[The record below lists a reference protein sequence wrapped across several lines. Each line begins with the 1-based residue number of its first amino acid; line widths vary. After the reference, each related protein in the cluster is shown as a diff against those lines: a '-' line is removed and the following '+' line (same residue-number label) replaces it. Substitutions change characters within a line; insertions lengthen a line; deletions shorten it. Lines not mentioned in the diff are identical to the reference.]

1 MTFKYQTGFGNE
13 FATEAVEGAL
23 PVGRNSPQKAPLGLY
38 AEQFSGTAFTVPR
51 MHNKRT
57 WTYRIRPSVLHKPF
71 VPYFQ
76 DIPDG
81 QTAASLFKSS
91 PFDKVV
97 TTPNQLRWDPLPL
110 PNEPTDFIDGITTIA
125 GNGDSFSQIGMAV
138 HIYACN
144 KDMDG
149 RYFYNADA
157 EMLIVPEMGDLTI
170 YTELGVIEVSPGE
183 VCCLPRGLK
192 FKVEIGVSS
201 PHDGKGSSQPTGALT
216 NVRAT
221 DTAARGYIC
230 ENYGSQFRLPDLGP
244 IGANGLAN
252 SRDFETP
259 VAWYEDVDGEFEQ
272 VAKFG
277 GNLWSCA
284 IDHSPLDVVAWHGNY
299 APYKYDLRR
308 FNTIGS
314 ISFDHPDPSIFTVLT
329 SPSGEPG
336 VANCD
341 FVIFPDRWLVA
352 EDTFRPPW
360 YHRNVMSEYM
370 GLIYGQ
376 YDAKEEGF
384 VPGGGSLHNQM
395 SAHGPDLDA
404 FEKAS
409 NADLKPQKLSG
420 TLAFMFESRYIIRP
434 TKFAMET
441 AQLQHEYSEVWQ
453 GLKKYFE
460 S

>member
-1 MTFKYQTGFGNE
+1 MNLKYQTGFGNE

-38 AEQFSGTAFTVPR
+38 AEQLSGTAFTVPR
-51 MHNKRT
+51 SGNKRT
-57 WTYRIRPSVLHKPF
+57 WTYRIRPSVMHRPF
-71 VPYFQ
+71 RQ
-76 DIPDG
+76 IPHG
-81 QTAASLFKSS
+81 MLRST
-91 PFDKVV
+91 PFDETV

-110 PNEPTDFIDGITTIA
+110 PDEPTDFIDGIVTIA
-125 GNGDSFSQIGMAV
+125 GNGDLFSQAGIAV
-138 HIYACN
+138 HIFRAN
-144 KDMDG
+144 KPMTD
-149 RYFYNADA
+149 RFFYNADG
-157 EMLIVPEMGDLTI
+157 EMLVVAERNRVRFL
-170 YTELGVIEVSPGE
+170 TELGVVEIGPGE

-192 FKVEIGVSS
+192 FRVEL
-201 PHDGKGSSQPTGALT
+201 PDG
-216 NVRAT
+216 
-221 DTAARGYIC
+221 DARGYIC
-230 ENYGSQFRLPDLGP
+230 ENYGAQFRLPDLGP

-252 SRDFETP
+252 PRDFETP
-259 VAWYEDVDGEFEQ
+259 VAWYEDIDGEFEQ

-277 GNLWSCA
+277 GNLWSCE

-341 FVIFPDRWLVA
+341 FVIFPDRWLVG

-360 YHRNVMSEYM
+360 YHRNTMSEYM

-409 NADLKPQKLSG
+409 NTELKPQKLSG
-420 TLAFMFESRYIIRP
+420 TMAFMFESRYIIRP
-434 TKFAMET
+434 TKFAMDCAE
-441 AQLQHEYSEVWQ
+441 LQHNYSDVWQ
-453 GLKKYFE
+453 GLKKLFRT
-460 S
+460 

>member
-1 MTFKYQTGFGNE
+1 MKMEYQTGFGNE

-23 PVGRNSPQKAPLGLY
+23 PVGRNSPQRAPSGLY
-38 AEQFSGTAFTVPR
+38 AEQFSGSAFTVPR
-51 MHNKRT
+51 ANNKRT
-57 WTYRIRPSVLHKPF
+57 WTYRIRPSVLHNPF
-71 VPYFQ
+71 TQIDAGRFE
-76 DIPDG
+76 
-81 QTAASLFKSS
+81 SS
-91 PFDKVV
+91 PFDKIP
-97 TTPNQLRWDPLPL
+97 TTPNQLRWNPLPI
-110 PNEPTDFIDGITTIA
+110 PVEPTDFVDGIITIA
-125 GNGDSFSQIGMAV
+125 GNGDSFAQTGMAV

-144 KDMDG
+144 GDMSD
-149 RYFYNADA
+149 RYFYNADG
-157 EMLIVPEMGDLTI
+157 EMLIVPEMGGLRI
-170 YTELGVIEVSPGE
+170 CTELGVIEVSPGE
-183 VCCLPRGLK
+183 VCGLPRGLK
-192 FKVEIGVSS
+192 FRVEIIAPISETLAPPV
-201 PHDGKGSSQPTGALT
+201 
-216 NVRAT
+216 
-221 DTAARGYIC
+221 AARGYIC
-230 ENYGSQFRLPDLGP
+230 ENYGQQFRLPDLGP

-252 SRDFETP
+252 ARDFETP
-259 VAWYEDVDGEFEQ
+259 VAWFEDEDGECEI

-277 GNLWSCA
+277 GNLWSCTTT
-284 IDHSPLDVVAWHGNY
+284 HSPLDVVAWHGNY

-329 SPSGEPG
+329 SPSSEAG

-370 GLIYGQ
+370 GLIYGT

-409 NADLKPQKLSG
+409 NAELKPQKLSG

-434 TKFAMET
+434 TKFAMDGAE
-441 AQLQHEYSEVWQ
+441 LQHEYFEVWQ
-453 GLKKYFE
+453 KLKKNFRL
-460 S
+460 

>member
-1 MTFKYQTGFGNE
+1 MSLKYQTGFGNE

-23 PVGRNSPQKAPLGLY
+23 PVGMNSPQKAALGLY

-51 MHNKRT
+51 VHNKRT

-71 VPYFQ
+71 RQ
-76 DIPDG
+76 LDNRLLRS
-81 QTAASLFKSS
+81 T
-91 PFDKVV
+91 PFDEAV
-97 TTPNQLRWDPLPL
+97 TTPSQLRWNPIPLPDG
-110 PNEPTDFIDGITTIA
+110 ETDFVDGIVTIA
-125 GNGDSFSQIGMAV
+125 GNGDLFSQAGIAV
-138 HIYACN
+138 HIFRA
-144 KDMDG
+144 KKSMTD
-149 RYFYNADA
+149 RFFYNADGEMLVVA
-157 EMLIVPEMGDLTI
+157 EMNRIRFLTEMGI
-170 YTELGVIEVSPGE
+170 VEIGPGE
-183 VCCLPRGLK
+183 VACLPRGLK
-192 FKVEIGVSS
+192 FRVEL
-201 PHDGKGSSQPTGALT
+201 PDGS
-216 NVRAT
+216 
-221 DTAARGYIC
+221 ARGYIC
-230 ENYGSQFRLPDLGP
+230 ENYGTQFRLPDLGP

-252 SRDFETP
+252 PRDFETP
-259 VAWYEDVDGEFEQ
+259 VAWYEDREGPMEI

-277 GNLWSCA
+277 GNLWSCETG
-284 IDHSPLDVVAWHGNY
+284 HSPLDVVAWHGNY

-308 FNTIGS
+308 YNTIGS

-329 SPSGEPG
+329 SPSVEPG

-352 EDTFRPPW
+352 ENTFRPPW

-370 GLIYGQ
+370 GLVYGQ

-409 NADLKPQKLSG
+409 NADLKPQKLAG
-420 TLAFMFESRYIIRP
+420 TMAFMFESRYIIRP

-441 AQLQHEYSEVWQ
+441 EALQKNYYEVWQ
-453 GLKKYFE
+453 GLKKNFRP
-460 S
+460 